1 MRIKQS
7 LVGLLVYLAFVYN
20 IERLDFGQQNI
31 VDLNTF
37 VYVLILVAVVSQ
49 IALQPLARMKTRLQ
63 MALWLGVYG
72 IGRLILWAFF
82 AQAPFGG
89 METYVLITE
98 MALLALGVLL
108 GHRVA
113 QDHLDF
119 EDAVENLSLSGQ
131 NRRARKLETAAEDI
145 QLELS
150 RSRRHHYPLSVIVVQ
165 SDPDSLTEVIHRTV
179 QEVQRAMM
187 GRYVL
192 AGLGRAL
199 GRHLRRTDILVDQM
213 EKGRY
218 VIVSPDTDT
227 ERARLLIERLQTMV
241 AGRLGIRVSCG
252 IASFPDEA
260 LTFEELVQTAETGLQ
275 DVRPATAPVLED
287 SPSEVIQP

>member
-1 MRIKQS
+1 MTIKRS
-7 LVGLLVYLAFVYN
+7 LAGLLVYLAFFYN
-20 IERLDFGQQNI
+20 VERLDFGQQNI

-37 VYVLILVAVVSQ
+37 IYVLVLAAIVSQ
-49 IALQPLARMKTRLQ
+49 VVFQPIARMKIGSQ
-63 MALWLGVYG
+63 IILGLG
-72 IGRLILWAFF
+72 IYIVGRLVLWAFF
-82 AQAPFGG
+82 AKAIFGG
-89 METYVLITE
+89 LETYVFITE
-98 MALLALGVLL
+98 IALLALGLVL
-108 GHRVA
+108 GRRVA
-113 QDHLDF
+113 QDYLDF
-119 EDAVENLSLSGQ
+119 EDAVENLSLSGH
-131 NRRARKLETAAEDI
+131 NRKARTLETATEDI

-165 SDPDSLTEVIHRTV
+165 SDPNSLKEVIHRTV

-199 GRHLRRTDILVDQM
+199 GRHLRRTDILVDQL

-227 ERARLLIERLQTMV
+227 ERARLLIDRLQTLV
-241 AGRLGIRVSCG
+241 AGRLGVRVSCG

-260 LTFEELVQTAETGLQ
+260 LTFDELVHAAEAGLHPAAPALK
-275 DVRPATAPVLED
+275 DV
-287 SPSEVIQP
+287 SSEVIHQ